1 MSDAVILRDGD
12 RLIPRP
18 EARAG
23 WYAGARHG
31 GPAGAIDHGLQ
42 AHIDRANSF
51 GS

>member
-18 EARAG
+18 G
-23 WYAGARHG
+23 WYASARHG
-31 GPAGAIDHGLQ
+31 GPAGAIDHGLDHGLQ